1 MINIRNYTGLEA
13 YCVHNIHIV
22 FIFMINI
29 INLKLDEV

>member
-13 YCVHNIHIV
+13 YRFHHIHSV